1 MDKLNRRKLFKLSA
15 YTIASLP
22 LFKTIKAFAAEKLGL
37 DACPVAP
44 TDAKVKKKLAPEGKY
59 DYILNSTASTHKKYT
74 DGSACGNC
82 KFYKA
87 KIKDG
92 AFNKHE
98 IEGYSKCS
106 MLGNKY
112 VGRCGWCNK
121 YKQDKKKY
129 AEYKRLKG

>member
-1 MDKLNRRKLFKLSA
+1 MEKMNRRNLFKLGA
-15 YTIASLP
+15 YAIASLP
-22 LFKTIKAFAAEKLGL
+22 LFKTVKAFAVETLGL

-44 TDAKVKKKLAPEGKY
+44 TDEKVVKKLAPVGKY
-59 DYILNSTASTHKKYT
+59 DYILNSTESAHAKYT
-74 DGSACGNC
+74 NGSACGNC

-92 AFNKHE
+92 AFNKNE
-98 IEGYSKCS
+98 IQGYSKCS

-112 VGRCGWCNK
+112 VNRCGWCNK

-129 AEYKRLKG
+129 GEYKRLKA